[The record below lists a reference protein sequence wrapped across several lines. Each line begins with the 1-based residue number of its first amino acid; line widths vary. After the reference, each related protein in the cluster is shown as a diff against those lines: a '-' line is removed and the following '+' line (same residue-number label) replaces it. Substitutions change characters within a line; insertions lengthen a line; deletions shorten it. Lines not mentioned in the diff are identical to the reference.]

1 MWDFVAPLLSVCS
14 RSEDLAH
21 YVVST
26 IIICKYRISNF
37 YQGCICMYVCV
48 KNDLKL

>member
-14 RSEDLAH
+14 RSEDLVH

-26 IIICKYRISNF
+26 LKFCEYRFSNF
-37 YQGCICMYVCV
+37 YQDRICMCV
-48 KNDLKL
+48 LRTI